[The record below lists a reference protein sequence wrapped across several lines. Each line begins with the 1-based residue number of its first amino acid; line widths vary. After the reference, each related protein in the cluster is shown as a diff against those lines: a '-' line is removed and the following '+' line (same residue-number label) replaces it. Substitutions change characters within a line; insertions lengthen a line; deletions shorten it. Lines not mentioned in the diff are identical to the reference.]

1 MVVRPGGAEIDSAKV
16 GADALGE
23 PAAESK
29 HDALVPAHS
38 PERGDRVRIPKQA
51 RSRRTRERT
60 LEAAGACFE
69 ELGYDETTTAAIARR
84 AGVAVGSVYDYFEDK
99 RAILLE
105 LLHSTVEVVAD
116 MVVQGLEAERWQGAD
131 PKASVRQLIHLVFT
145 ARQVQPGLQ
154 RILWE
159 RFFKDPEF
167 RAAMEAI
174 EARLRGAIQTRLTA
188 LRDDGLLRVRDVHT
202 ASFVIQVAVEW
213 ISSRLVLA
221 GEEIDVDAAV
231 ETCSDMFCRFLFP
244 NVD

>member
-1 MVVRPGGAEIDSAKV
+1 MGPRSGIATERRDPDSAPRIDRQSDSETRSV
-16 GADALGE
+16 E
-23 PAAESK
+23 PADSEDRS
-29 HDALVPAHS
+29 
-38 PERGDRVRIPKQA
+38 ERVRIPKQA

-60 LEAAGACFE
+60 LEAAATCFE

-84 AGVAVGSVYDYFEDK
+84 AGVSVGSVYDYFEDK

-116 MVVQGLEAERWQGAD
+116 MVVQGLAAERWQGGD
-131 PKASVRQLIHLVFT
+131 PKSSVRQLIYLVFT
-145 ARQVQPGLQ
+145 ARRVQPGLQ

-174 EARLRGAIQTRLTA
+174 EARVRGAIQARLTA
-188 LRDDGLLRVRDVHT
+188 LHDAGMLRVRDVRT
-202 ASFVIQVAVEW
+202 ASFVIQVAAEW
-213 ISSRLVLA
+213 ISSRLLLA
-221 GEEIDVDAAV
+221 SEAIDVDAAV

>member
-1 MVVRPGGAEIDSAKV
+1 MRRSSGSAKEADPPPAAAGGAGESAST
-16 GADALGE
+16 L
-23 PAAESK
+23 
-29 HDALVPAHS
+29 
-38 PERGDRVRIPKQA
+38 RGDRSERVRVPQQA

-60 LEAAGACFE
+60 LEAAAICFE

-84 AGVAVGSVYDYFEDK
+84 AGISVGSVYDYFEDK

-105 LLHSTVEVVAD
+105 LLHDTVEVVAD
-116 MVVQGLEAERWQGAD
+116 LVVQGLAAEQWQGAD
-131 PKASVRQLIHLVFT
+131 PKGSVRQLIRLVFT

-174 EARLRGAIQTRLTA
+174 EARVRGAIEQRLSQLRAEGLVRVSDVRTA
-188 LRDDGLLRVRDVHT
+188 
-202 ASFVIQVAVEW
+202 AFVIQVAGEW
-213 ISSRLVLA
+213 ISSRLLLA
-221 GEEIDVDAAV
+221 PESVDTEAAI